1 MSIVSD
7 FAKSMMAQA
16 APMIGQESVTIGEL
30 ILSCVLAEISDDKDF
45 STGGFEVIK
54 RLSAV
59 CLTADLPVSTVV
71 KKSATARGETF
82 RVASITRGGTFST
95 LMLEQIT
102 KA

>member
-7 FAKSMMAQA
+7 FVKSMAAQA
-16 APMIGQESVTIGEL
+16 MPMIGQEPVTIGDL

-45 STGGFEVIK
+45 SSGGFEIIK

-59 CLTADLPVSTVV
+59 CLTADLPISTVV
-71 KKSATARGETF
+71 KKSATARGESF

-95 LMLEQIT
+95 LMLEQVT